1 MKIFLVLFLTSLVS
15 SLPAPQSED
24 EISTDNRIVNT
35 DDTGDKTSRESDNNL
50 GEILGLFGQIGTDL
64 FSLAREKSK
73 LVTTVIQDKD
83 FQERVGDLVRTGVNG
98 TQQLVKASGP
108 LVQQAFQQI
117 RRSFS
122 NTSRLAGNVVKAA
135 QETAPLAQETVEEYG
150 NQAPLLSGIARSYAE
165 INIANAQNVA
175 KAFHESLRCN
185 NECGDLEGEL
195 LEECKMKNCKTAEE

>member
-35 DDTGDKTSRESDNNL
+35 DDTDDKKPRESDNNL
-50 GEILGLFGQIGTDL
+50 EEILGLFGQIGTDL

-108 LVQQAFQQI
+108 IVQQALLQI
-117 RRSFS
+117 RKSFS

-185 NECGDLEGEL
+185 NECGDLEGDL
-195 LEECKMKNCKTAEE
+195 LEECKQKNCKTVDE